1 MLTKA
6 RKKRTRPAW
15 ITGVAWTG
23 LEDEWKKEKFLKISK
38 QNKANRASKKGGALH
53 TSGRKAHVDVAL
65 ELVSIKFTFVQIIT
79 SGPLL
84 WQALNK
90 DLYYFIYF

>member
-65 ELVSIKFTFVQIIT
+65 ELVSIVQNIIT
-79 SGPLL
+79 GPLL

-90 DLYYFIYF
+90 DLYYFIYL